1 MAEANTLMRS
11 NAEIVEEVVGKSYID
26 NALNIFRVPTT
37 YRDDLYQ
44 EAVIVLLTM
53 PTERLNDIADDGK
66 LPYFIGKIVKNQY
79 HSTTSD
85 FYRVHRRYART
96 TSSTD
101 GWDIPDDS
109 E

>member
-1 MAEANTLMRS
+1 MRS
-11 NAEIVEEVVGKSYID
+11 NAEIVEEVVSKSYIG
-26 NALNIFRVPTT
+26 NALNIFRVPTA

-44 EAVIVLLTM
+44 EVVIVLLTM
-53 PTERLNDIADDGK
+53 PTERINDIADDGK
-66 LPYFIGKIVKNQY
+66 LPYFIGKIVKNQF

-85 FYRVHRRYART
+85 FYRTHRRYART

-101 GWDIPDDS
+101 GWDFPDDS

>member
-1 MAEANTLMRS
+1 MRS

-44 EAVIVLLTM
+44 EVVIVLLTM
-53 PTERLNDIADDGK
+53 PTGRLNDIADDGK

-85 FYRVHRRYART
+85 FYRIHRRHART
-96 TSSTD
+96 TAPTD
-101 GWDIPDDS
+101 GWDIPDNS
-109 E
+109 K